1 MGGRDRGS
9 FCYLLRGAVRRCIL
23 STHFTPSPHPL
34 MSRPEF
40 SEPPPAPLGGAML
53 LIPVVTA
60 GREGVL
66 PDASQLAQ
74 LSRDAQ
80 RVDACTPSERY
91 ELLTA
96 AFCGRHPHVALQL
109 MHDVGL
115 LALLLPELEATVDFS
130 QEGDRRH
137 KDVWEHTKTVVW
149 QAVPSPTV
157 RWAAVLHDIGK
168 VPTRR
173 FLADGRVTFHA
184 HAEVG
189 EQMFE
194 RGPAKRIGFP
204 PAVGERVAE
213 LIRWHLRPGQ
223 YAEGW
228 SDAAVRRFTRD
239 VGPALDDLLNL
250 SRADITSKRPGKRER
265 CLQLI
270 SDLAKRIR
278 ALEAEDRN
286 AKALPSG
293 LGHHLMRALELPPG
307 KQIGILRGRLQQM
320 FEAGEIEG
328 GREGEYY
335 VEQVRAHDL
344 VALLTDPGR

>member
-1 MGGRDRGS
+1 
-9 FCYLLRGAVRRCIL
+9 
-23 STHFTPSPHPL
+23 
-34 MSRPEF
+34 MSLPDF
-40 SEPPPAPLGGAML
+40 SEALSEPLCAATL
-53 LIPVVTA
+53 LAPVVTA

-66 PDASQLAQ
+66 PDPSQLAR
-74 LSRDAQ
+74 LARDASDPTWAQ
-80 RVDACTPSERY
+80 ACSPTERY

-109 MHDVGL
+109 MHETGL
-115 LALLLPELEATVDFS
+115 LAQLLPELEATVEFS
-130 QEGDRRH
+130 RAAGGRH
-137 KDVWEHTKTVVW
+137 KDVWAHTKTVVW
-149 QAVPSPTV
+149 QAVPLPTV

-194 RGPAKRIGFP
+194 RGPAQRIAFP
-204 PAVGERVAE
+204 PAVRERVAE

-223 YAEGW
+223 YN
-228 SDAAVRRFTRD
+228 SDWTDAGVRRFARD
-239 VGPALDDLLNL
+239 VGPARDELLNL

-270 SDLAKRIR
+270 SELAQRIR
-278 ALEAEDRN
+278 DLEAEDRKP
-286 AKALPSG
+286 KALPSG
-293 LGHHLMRALELPPG
+293 LGNSLMRALGLPPG
-307 KQIGILRGRLQQM
+307 KQIGILRARLQQL

-328 GREGEYY
+328 GREPDYY
-335 VEQVRAHDL
+335 VEQVTAHDL
-344 VALLTDPGR
+344 LTGS

>member
-1 MGGRDRGS
+1 
-9 FCYLLRGAVRRCIL
+9 
-23 STHFTPSPHPL
+23 
-34 MSRPEF
+34 
-40 SEPPPAPLGGAML
+40 
-53 LIPVVTA
+53 
-60 GREGVL
+60 
-66 PDASQLAQ
+66 
-74 LSRDAQ
+74 
-80 RVDACTPSERY
+80 
-91 ELLTA
+91 
-96 AFCGRHPHVALQL
+96 
-109 MHDVGL
+109 
-115 LALLLPELEATVDFS
+115 
-130 QEGDRRH
+130 
-137 KDVWEHTKTVVW
+137 
-149 QAVPSPTV
+149 
-157 RWAAVLHDIGK
+157 
-168 VPTRR
+168 
-173 FLADGRVTFHA
+173 VTFHA

-204 PAVGERVAE
+204 PAVSERVAE

-223 YAEGW
+223 YAAGW

-278 ALEAEDRN
+278 TLEAEDRN

-307 KQIGILRGRLQQM
+307 KHIGILRGRLQQM

-344 VALLTDPGR
+344 VALLTDLER